1 MVDLV
6 LKPTAMI
13 PLRGEELQVQIYFG
27 WMCLYESVHGDSP
40 FVGGIGHTRDGDK
53 RKVSVYV
60 GLCLYHGVGV
70 SNGMGLVVIRLA
82 SDQRASNDQ
91 RHVKPPSQ
99 MKQNHT
105 ALGRAE

>member
-1 MVDLV
+1 MNYRCRYISDECACTGVC
-6 LKPTAMI
+6 MSI
-13 PLRGEELQVQIYFG
+13 
-27 WMCLYESVHGDSP
+27 SP
-40 FVGGIGHTRDGDK
+40 CVGGIGHTRDGDK

-70 SNGMGLVVIRLA
+70 SNDMGLVVIRLA
-82 SDQRASNDQ
+82 SDQRAINDQ

-105 ALGRAE
+105 ALGRAG